1 MSLLSLFGTTP
12 AKAGVQFRAG
22 LCWTPAVAG
31 VVVN

>member
-22 LCWTPAVAG
+22 CLTPAFAAG
-31 VVVN
+31 VVN